1 MHNPKTWNSSVIL
14 FVFLILVALLS
25 ACSKPTEPQKRLPPL
40 FLWSGEYPAGKE
52 PSFLITEDFDKD
64 GNLDLVVTNS
74 GEHSFSYFKG
84 NKDGT
89 FQEGLTFKT
98 GTDPI
103 CVAAGDFN
111 RDGFLDLA
119 ALNYGDQNIHIFLN
133 TRGGSFRNTGNFVK
147 PGKIPINMVAGD
159 FNEDGFP
166 DLAVSM
172 RYHKVVILAGKG
184 DGTFSESQSVP
195 VQGQPTGLVVGDY
208 NHDNHLDI
216 AVALAGSGNVGVEI
230 LWGKGKGPFEPSPR
244 FKGGR
249 QPLTIANI
257 DANGDGF
264 LDLITS
270 SNSAHAVTL
279 LLNNKD
285 GTFKAL
291 PDFASGDFPKFIA
304 VADFSGD
311 GIPDIAV
318 SNSSSDQISVS
329 IGKGDGTFSYP
340 PTYQTVMGY
349 PQGIVAGDFNHDGLI
364 DLALS
369 TRDKNSVNVL
379 LKKNMVNP
387 VPDKN

>member
-1 MHNPKTWNSSVIL
+1 MKKHYFFIFFIIGFSL
-14 FVFLILVALLS
+14 
-25 ACSKPTEPQKRLPPL
+25 ACSKPSEPEKKFPPL
-40 FLWSGEYPAGKE
+40 FLWSGEFPVGKE

-74 GEHSFSYFKG
+74 AEHTFSYLKG
-84 NKDGT
+84 NSDGT
-89 FQEGLTFKT
+89 FQDAVTYKAGM
-98 GTDPI
+98 DPI
-103 CVAAGDFN
+103 CVVAADFN
-111 RDGFLDLA
+111 RDGYLDLA
-119 ALNYGDQNIHIFLN
+119 VLNYGDQNIHIFMN
-133 TRGGSFRNTGNFVK
+133 TRTGGFRNTGTLIK
-147 PGKIPINMVAGD
+147 PGKIPINLTAGD

-172 RYHKVVILAGKG
+172 RYHKVIILSGKG
-184 DGTFSESQSVP
+184 DGTFTESQSVA

-216 AVALAGSGNVGVEI
+216 AVALAGSGNVGVQI
-230 LWGKGKGPFEPSPR
+230 LWGKGKGPFEPSKR

-257 DANGDGF
+257 DANSDGY

-270 SNSAHAVTL
+270 SNSYHAVTV

-285 GTFKAL
+285 GTFKTL
-291 PDFASGDFPKFIA
+291 KDFSSGDFPKFIA
-304 VADFSGD
+304 VADFTGD
-311 GIPDIAV
+311 GVPDIAV

-329 IGKGDGTFSYP
+329 VGNGDGTFSYP
-340 PTYQTVMGY
+340 PVFQTVPGY

-369 TRDKNSVNVL
+369 SRDKSAVEIL

-387 VPDKN
+387 VPDLPKR

>member
-1 MHNPKTWNSSVIL
+1 MKKPHIL
-14 FVFLILVALLS
+14 IFLILALAL
-25 ACSKPTEPQKRLPPL
+25 ACSQPSAPKKKSPPL
-40 FLWSGEYPAGKE
+40 FIWSAEYPVGKE

-64 GNLDLVVTNS
+64 SNLDLVVTNS
-74 GEHSFSYFKG
+74 GEHTFSYLKG

-89 FQEGLTFKT
+89 FQDALTFKT

-103 CVAAGDFN
+103 CVVAADFN
-111 RDGFLDLA
+111 RDGFPDLA
-119 ALNYGDQNIHIFLN
+119 VLNYGDQNIHIYLN
-133 TRGGSFRNTGNFVK
+133 TKTGSFRNTGVMVK
-147 PGKIPINMVAGD
+147 PGKIPINLTAGD

-172 RYHKVVILAGKG
+172 RYHKVIVMAGKG
-184 DGTFSESQSVP
+184 DGTFTEMRSMP

-208 NHDNHLDI
+208 NHDGHLDI

-230 LWGKGKGPFEPSPR
+230 LWGKGKGVLEASKR

-264 LDLITS
+264 PDLITS
-270 SNSAHAVTL
+270 TNSSHAVTV

-285 GTFKAL
+285 GTFKTL
-291 PDFASGDFPKFIA
+291 KDFASGDFPKFIA

-318 SNSSSDQISVS
+318 SNSSSDLVSVS
-329 IGKGDGTFSYP
+329 IGNGDGTFVYP
-340 PTYQTVMGY
+340 PVFQGVPGY
-349 PQGIVAGDFNHDGLI
+349 PQGIVAGDFNHDDLI

-369 TRDKNSVNVL
+369 SRDRNSISVL

-387 VPDKN
+387 LPDKPQG